1 MIECESAVRANI
13 RRRCKFGFP
22 PFCVSEA
29 QNCLI
34 SAIFWPFQS
43 KRSSKILADQCAS
56 RDHKVAEI
64 QRHLLG
70 ASDIIAALP
79 LVAIN
84 HPTERRRRKFQQT
97 HNKVDW
103 NGGDERPDATFLH
116 STPLAVIW
124 PATVA
129 MATNFISSFC
139 RRIVLWQDL

>member
-1 MIECESAVRANI
+1 MIECESAVRAYI

-43 KRSSKILADQCAS
+43 KRSSKILANQCAS

-84 HPTERRRRKFQQT
+84 DDPTERRRRKFQHTTKLTGTEAMKDRMLLFFIRLLWLLYDLLPLPWQPILSP
-97 HNKVDW
+97 HFA
-103 NGGDERPDATFLH
+103 GG
-116 STPLAVIW
+116 
-124 PATVA
+124 
-129 MATNFISSFC
+129 
-139 RRIVLWQDL
+139 